1 MPQLPGEMDGWRG
14 ALNIAGSQNVS
25 EALPRR
31 GGERDPGEAERLV
44 NCLSWL

>member
-31 GGERDPGEAERLV
+31 GGEGILGRLSV
-44 NCLSWL
+44 WSTA